1 LNALNLAL
9 DNVKQT
15 SEIKMSKSE
24 SDNDTQK
31 ATLTVERGLIILRA
45 FRAQPVTLSNAELV
59 RRTGLP
65 KATVSRLTSTLTQT
79 GFLKQVAGRRQFELG
94 TSALGIGHA
103 FIQASRI
110 VQIAQPFMQTLANQ
124 LDVSTALAVG
134 SQLEMLYVAHCAGEK
149 IATLRLGIGSLV
161 PIGTTAI
168 GRSWLWGLK
177 PAAQTSYIANLK
189 QAAGPNA
196 KALETQIQNSFAE
209 LEETGVCFLVGGYKR
224 NGYGI
229 ALPLRVG
236 REKTVMALSCEAIDV
251 DPNLS
256 ALRRKIVPALK
267 AAVPKL
273 EALLADIDEL
283 P

>member
-1 LNALNLAL
+1 
-9 DNVKQT
+9 
-15 SEIKMSKSE
+15 MSISKGS
-24 SDNDTQK
+24 NDTQK

-45 FRAQPVTLSNAELV
+45 FRAQLVPLSNAELV

-110 VQIAQPFMQTLANQ
+110 VQIAQPFMQALANH
-124 LDVSTALAVG
+124 LNVSTALAVG
-134 SQLEMLYVAHCAGEK
+134 NHLEMLYVAHCAGER

-168 GRSWLWGLK
+168 GRSWLWGLE
-177 PAAQTSYIANLK
+177 PSARTSYIASLRE
-189 QAAGPNA
+189 AAGPNA
-196 KALETQIQNSFAE
+196 NALEAEILASFAE
-209 LEETGVCFLVGGYKR
+209 LEETGVCFLVGEYMR
-224 NGYGI
+224 DGYGI

-236 REKTVMALSCEAIDV
+236 RGKTVMALSCEAIDV
-251 DPNLS
+251 DPNLG
-256 ALRRKIVPALK
+256 ALRRKIVPALR
-267 AAVPKL
+267 ATAPKL